1 MDHLVELCREGRVSG
16 VGLGAPPERA
26 RALLGEPYDE
36 SVTREP
42 HVLVYGAVELT
53 FSGGELEMI
62 TLGFGTSLNDLP
74 PSLAHGVPRKWA
86 DLPREVALAELRE
99 HGVEPARHP
108 HPDARTYDYRATTV
122 LGDIVNVTFDE
133 HGLAGVACARGDR
146 TAPRVLVMPAPMT
159 RRA

>member
-16 VGLGAPPERA
+16 VGLGATPGQA

-36 SVTREP
+36 SVAREP
-42 HVLVYGAVELT
+42 YVLVYGAVELT

-62 TLGFGTSLNDLP
+62 TLGFGTSLHDLP
-74 PSLAHGVPRKWA
+74 PSLAAGVPRKWA
-86 DLPREVALAELRE
+86 DLPREIALATLRA
-99 HGVEPARHP
+99 HGVELARYP

-122 LGDIVNVTFDE
+122 RGDIVNVTFDD
-133 HGLAGVACARGDR
+133 HGLAGVVCARGDR
-146 TAPRVLVMPAPMT
+146 TAPRVLVMPAPM